1 MNYYK
6 TIEFCPAINF
16 LKYDDTGDVRFLL
29 KDIDFE
35 RLPDITQELTGEL
48 VEIGKEM
55 AIECVNV
62 ELSEVGKNQI
72 IYSTK
77 KSRGGR
83 APFGTPDLKDTG
95 DFNSGQYAK
104 KSGKM
109 INFSSTDDKNS
120 DLVAKYG
127 EKIHGLTEES
137 REEALADQ
145 LIPFVIYEIDQQIKT
160 I

>member
-1 MNYYK
+1 MLFDTTYK
-6 TIEFCPAINF
+6 AVTTIVNNIE
-16 LKYDDTGDVRFLL
+16 KYKSNSIDDA
-29 KDIDFE
+29 
-35 RLPDITQELTGEL
+35 LPYLADLNIEQRAKGLNSDGQLITPGLRNE
-48 VEIGKEM
+48 
-55 AIECVNV
+55 AYANA
-62 ELSEVGKNQI
+62 
-72 IYSTK
+72 K
-77 KSRGGR
+77 KSRGGS
-83 APFGTPDLKDTG
+83 APFGTPDLKNEG

-109 INFSSTDDKNS
+109 INFGSTDEKNS

-145 LIPFVIYEIDQQIKT
+145 LIPYVIYEIDQQIKT

>member
-1 MNYYK
+1 MLFDTTYK
-6 TIEFCPAINF
+6 AVTTIVNNIE
-16 LKYDDTGDVRFLL
+16 KYKSNSIDDA
-29 KDIDFE
+29 
-35 RLPDITQELTGEL
+35 LPYLADLNIEQRAKGLNSDGKLITPGLRNE
-48 VEIGKEM
+48 
-55 AIECVNV
+55 AYANA
-62 ELSEVGKNQI
+62 
-72 IYSTK
+72 K

-95 DFNSGQYAK
+95 SFNSGQYAK

-109 INFSSTDDKNS
+109 INFGSTDEKNS

-145 LIPFVIYEIDQQIKT
+145 LIPFVIYEIDQQINT

>member
-1 MNYYK
+1 MLFDTTYK
-6 TIEFCPAINF
+6 AVTTIVNNIE
-16 LKYDDTGDVRFLL
+16 KYKSNSIDDA
-29 KDIDFE
+29 
-35 RLPDITQELTGEL
+35 LPYLADLNIEQRAKGLNSDGQLITPGLRNE
-48 VEIGKEM
+48 
-55 AIECVNV
+55 AYANA
-62 ELSEVGKNQI
+62 
-72 IYSTK
+72 K

-104 KSGKM
+104 KAGKM
-109 INFSSTDDKNS
+109 INFGSTDEKNS

>member
-1 MNYYK
+1 MLFDTTYK
-6 TIEFCPAINF
+6 AVTTIVNNIE
-16 LKYDDTGDVRFLL
+16 KYKSNSIDDA
-29 KDIDFE
+29 
-35 RLPDITQELTGEL
+35 LPYLADLNIAQRAKGLNSDGQLITPGLRNE
-48 VEIGKEM
+48 
-55 AIECVNV
+55 AYANA
-62 ELSEVGKNQI
+62 
-72 IYSTK
+72 K

-95 DFNSGQYAK
+95 AFNSGQYAK

-109 INFSSTDDKNS
+109 INFGSTDEKNS

>member
-1 MNYYK
+1 MLFDTTYK
-6 TIEFCPAINF
+6 AVTTIVNNIE
-16 LKYDDTGDVRFLL
+16 KYKSNSIDDA
-29 KDIDFE
+29 
-35 RLPDITQELTGEL
+35 LPYLADLNIEQRAKGLNSDGQLITPGLRNE
-48 VEIGKEM
+48 
-55 AIECVNV
+55 AYANA
-62 ELSEVGKNQI
+62 
-72 IYSTK
+72 K

>member
-1 MNYYK
+1 MLFDTTYK
-6 TIEFCPAINF
+6 AVTTIVNNIE
-16 LKYDDTGDVRFLL
+16 KYKSNSIDDA
-29 KDIDFE
+29 
-35 RLPDITQELTGEL
+35 LPYLADLNIEQRAKGLNADGQLITPGLRNE
-48 VEIGKEM
+48 
-55 AIECVNV
+55 AYANA
-62 ELSEVGKNQI
+62 
-72 IYSTK
+72 K

-83 APFGTPDLKDTG
+83 APFGTPDLKNEG

-109 INFSSTDDKNS
+109 INFGSTDEKNS

>member
-1 MNYYK
+1 MLFDTTYK
-6 TIEFCPAINF
+6 AVTTIVNNIEKYKSNSIDDALPYLADLNIEQR
-16 LKYDDTGDVRFLL
+16 LKGLNADGQL
-29 KDIDFE
+29 
-35 RLPDITQELTGEL
+35 ITPGLR
-48 VEIGKEM
+48 
-55 AIECVNV
+55 
-62 ELSEVGKNQI
+62 SEAYANA
-72 IYSTK
+72 K

-83 APFGTPDLKDTG
+83 ALFGTPDLKDTG

-109 INFSSTDDKNS
+109 INFGSTDDKNS
-120 DLVAKYG
+120 DLIAKYG

>member
-1 MNYYK
+1 MRNEAY
-6 TIEFCPAINF
+6 AN
-16 LKYDDTGDVRFLL
+16 
-29 KDIDFE
+29 
-35 RLPDITQELTGEL
+35 
-48 VEIGKEM
+48 
-55 AIECVNV
+55 A
-62 ELSEVGKNQI
+62 
-72 IYSTK
+72 K

>member
-1 MNYYK
+1 MLFDTTYK
-6 TIEFCPAINF
+6 AVTTIVNNIE
-16 LKYDDTGDVRFLL
+16 KYKSNSIDDA
-29 KDIDFE
+29 
-35 RLPDITQELTGEL
+35 LPYLADLNIEQRAKGLNSDGQLITPGLRNE
-48 VEIGKEM
+48 
-55 AIECVNV
+55 AYANA
-62 ELSEVGKNQI
+62 
-72 IYSTK
+72 K

-95 DFNSGQYAK
+95 VFNSGQYAK

-109 INFSSTDDKNS
+109 INFGSTDEKNS